1 MQRRRT
7 GGSSQK
13 EAQHE
18 GVLMTGHV
26 SANDKGRAGLSRRL
40 ALSLPLF
47 AYMSVLLPARARGAT
62 PQPDTDWLHYAGDL
76 ASTRYSPLD
85 QIGPGNFKD
94 MEVAWRFATSPY
106 GPAPEY
112 VLQCTP
118 LVAKGRMF
126 FTAGTRR
133 SVVSI
138 DAATGEVLWV
148 HREDEGERA
157 AKTPRPLSGRGL
169 AYWTDGKEERILYV
183 TLGYQLVALD
193 AKTGARVQGF
203 GDSGIVDLKLNDDQ
217 DADLINAD
225 FGYHAAP
232 AIGNDVVV
240 IGAAHTG
247 GAAPVTHNNVRG
259 YVRGFDVRTGKRLWI
274 FHTIPQKGEF
284 GYDTWLDGTENVGNA
299 GVWAQISIDEELNLA
314 YLGVELPTGDFNGQY
329 RRGNALFGES
339 IVAVDLKTGVRRW
352 HYQLVHHGLWDYDIP
367 CAAILCDIP
376 VNGKIVKALA
386 QPTKQAFLYVL
397 NRETGKP
404 IWPIVEKK
412 VPKGDVP
419 GEWYAPTQPFP
430 TKPPAY
436 DLQGIGPKDLIDFT
450 PALHAEA
457 LRLIKNYVTGP
468 IFTPPSVYRREGTWG
483 TLVVPSATGGTNWA
497 GGAYDPETH
506 TVFVYSKTET
516 GPTVTV
522 LHNSDKSFS
531 DMEWIA
537 ARAMPASEK
546 DVVRDGFKP
555 RQITVQGLPL
565 LKPPY
570 GRLTAIDLT
579 KGDIS
584 WQVAHGETPDQIR
597 NHPALKGV
605 NIPKTGQAGRL
616 GPLVT
621 KTMLVCGDAM
631 STTAPSGQRGAM
643 LRAYDKKTGEEK
655 GAVMMPGPQVGAPM
669 TYMLN
674 GSQYIVMSIGGG
686 NVRAELIAFRLP
698 RTAGPARRAASEE

>member
-1 MQRRRT
+1 MVGRLESDDRT
-7 GGSSQK
+7 YR
-13 EAQHE
+13 H
-18 GVLMTGHV
+18 
-26 SANDKGRAGLSRRL
+26 RLSRRL
-40 ALSLPLF
+40 VLSLPLF
-47 AYMSVLLPARARGAT
+47 ASMSALLPVRARGAT
-62 PQPDTDWLHYAGDL
+62 AQSDTDWLHYAGDL

-126 FTAGTRR
+126 FTAGSRR

-138 DAATGEVLWV
+138 DAGTGEVLWV

-157 AKTPRPLSGRGL
+157 AKSPRRGSGRGL

-183 TLGYQLVALD
+183 TIGYQLVALD
-193 AKTGARVQGF
+193 AKTGARVAGF
-203 GDSGIVDLKLNDDQ
+203 GDNGIVDLRLNDDQ
-217 DADLINAD
+217 EMDLINAD
-225 FGYHAAP
+225 IGYHAAP

-240 IGAAHTG
+240 IGAAHS
-247 GAAPVTHNNVRG
+247 AQPRTHKNVKG

-284 GYDTWLDGTENVGNA
+284 GYDTWVDGTENVGNV
-299 GVWAQISIDEELNLA
+299 GVWAQISIDEALNTA
-314 YLGVELPTGDFNGQY
+314 YLGVEMPVSDFNGQY
-329 RRGNALFGES
+329 RPGPGLFGES
-339 IVAVDLKTGVRRW
+339 IVAVDLKTGKRKW
-352 HYQLVHHGLWDYDIP
+352 HYQLVHHGIWDYDPP
-367 CAAILCDIP
+367 CAAILADVPI
-376 VNGKIVKALA
+376 NGKVVKVLA
-386 QPTKQAFLYVL
+386 QPTKQCFLYVL

-430 TKPPAY
+430 SKPSAY
-436 DLQGIGPKDLIDFT
+436 DVQGVSPKDLIDFT

-468 IFTPPSVYRREGTWG
+468 LFTPPSVYKPDGTWG
-483 TLVVPSATGGTNWA
+483 TITVPSANGGTNWP

-506 TVFVYSKTET
+506 TIYVYSKTVPTLT
-516 GPTVTV
+516 GL
-522 LHNSDKSFS
+522 LHNTDATLS
-531 DMEWIA
+531 DMEWLGLQDGPKGNLGA
-537 ARAMPASEK
+537 P
-546 DVVRDGFKP
+546 RDGFKP
-555 RQITVQGLPL
+555 RDLTVQGLPL

-570 GRLTAIDLT
+570 GRITAIDLT
-579 KGDIS
+579 RGDIA
-584 WQVAHGETPDQIR
+584 WQVAHGETPDNVR
-597 NHPALKGV
+597 NHPALKGLK
-605 NIPKTGQAGRL
+605 ISRTGQSGLL

-621 KTMLVCGDAM
+621 KTMVICGDAM
-631 STTAPSGQRGAM
+631 NTTTPSGQRGAM

-655 GAVMMPGPQVGAPM
+655 AAVLMPGPQVGAPM

-674 GSQYIVMSIGGG
+674 GSQYIVLAIGGG
-686 NVRAELIAFRLP
+686 NIKAEIIAFRLP
-698 RTAGPARRAASEE
+698 RASPPARQPSQAGD